1 MRIILHIRFFLFDA
15 VVVFIV
21 FLIYVK
27 HPVVSDSGAR
37 QRSAPARKV
46 FGKNPAPPEH
56 GPFEAC
62 GSEPCGFIIHNHK
75 K

>member
-1 MRIILHIRFFLFDA
+1 MRIILHIRFFLFYA

-46 FGKNPAPPEH
+46 FGKNTGAER
-56 GPFEAC
+56 G
-62 GSEPCGFIIHNHK
+62 
-75 K
+75 

>member
-1 MRIILHIRFFLFDA
+1 MILHIRFFLFDA

-27 HPVVSDSGAR
+27 HLVVSDSGAR

-46 FGKNPAPPEH
+46 FGKIPER
-56 GPFEAC
+56 
-62 GSEPCGFIIHNHK
+62 SEDDFAET
-75 K
+75 

>member
-1 MRIILHIRFFLFDA
+1 MLIFLFDA

-46 FGKNPAPPEH
+46 FGKNTGAER
-56 GPFEAC
+56 G
-62 GSEPCGFIIHNHK
+62 
-75 K
+75 